1 MLKLIVAT
9 YGTIY
14 SDGAVQEGEF
24 QSEQLFHQN
33 LLLQITMDLYDVNM
47 NEVENWKNKVN
58 DDFVLSFRFI
68 QSRPCYSF
76 VFSVK
81 TTKLLPF

>member
-14 SDGAVQEGEF
+14 NDGTAQEGEF

-33 LLLQITMDLYDVNM
+33 LLLQITMDLYDVNVS
-47 NEVENWKNKVN
+47 EVENWKNKVN
-58 DDFVLSFRFI
+58 DDFVLSFHFI
-68 QSRPCYSF
+68 QSRLCYSF

-81 TTKLLPF
+81 TTKPLPF